1 MCDSLDVVEGLQ
13 RVQGPRENEWVEPSG
28 HRPLNVKGL
37 WIENAMASVV
47 PDAR

>member
-1 MCDSLDVVEGLQ
+1 MYSNFELGIN
-13 RVQGPRENEWVEPSG
+13 G
-28 HRPLNVKGL
+28 RPLTVKAL